1 MPAAAAPTGVGRAA
15 TLPRPWRG
23 RAPTRGTLERMDRD
37 DLSETG
43 SGGSAGGPAA
53 ESGTADAGSGAVVA
67 GETAAARR
75 APAAAEV
82 GAAEAGGGT
91 GGAGT
96 AGAGGTGTGGGGGGA
111 DAFRA
116 APADAPAGGPEAV
129 ARFRVGDVAT
139 VAGGHFAHDSFTAF
153 VAPLLPVLQQ
163 KFGTDYAMTGGLA
176 VFLQLPSL
184 LNPLIGYLADKV
196 SLRYFVILAPAVT
209 ATLITLLGRAP
220 NYLSIVFLLL
230 AAGVSVASFHAPA
243 PPMVAGVSGRRVG
256 AGMSVF
262 MAGGELG
269 RSLGPLLAVAAV
281 GWFGLEG
288 LWRLAFIGWAVSF
301 VLYLRLRNVS
311 AHAAAGR
318 AGLLPWK
325 TARRV
330 FPAIGLLIGTR
341 VMLLVAA
348 TIYLPLF
355 MKNVAGTG
363 LWLAGA
369 SLTILEAAGVVGA
382 LSAGT
387 VSDRLG
393 RGSVL
398 LTLAIAAPVVMV
410 GFLYAP
416 PSLAF
421 PLLVLLGLSAVSA
434 TPVLL
439 ASVQD
444 AFPDNRALANG
455 TFLAMNFLVRAVGIY
470 LIGVIADG
478 AGLERAFLIA
488 ALVAFLGIPAVP
500 LLFRRPLPA

>member
-1 MPAAAAPTGVGRAA
+1 
-15 TLPRPWRG
+15 
-23 RAPTRGTLERMDRD
+23 MDRD
-37 DLSETG
+37 DPSEAG
-43 SGGSAGGPAA
+43 AAGAVGGPAA
-53 ESGTADAGSGAVVA
+53 DVTADEVA
-67 GETAAARR
+67 
-75 APAAAEV
+75 
-82 GAAEAGGGT
+82 
-91 GGAGT
+91 GAGT
-96 AGAGGTGTGGGGGGA
+96 VAATGG
-111 DAFRA
+111 
-116 APADAPAGGPEAV
+116 E
-129 ARFRVGDVAT
+129 RFRVGDVAT

-163 KFGTDYAMTGGLA
+163 KLGTDYAMTGGLA

-209 ATLITLLGRAP
+209 ATFITLLGRAP
-220 NYLSIVFLLL
+220 SYLAIVFLLL

-243 PPMVAGVSGRRVG
+243 PPMVASVAGRRVG
-256 AGMSVF
+256 TGMSLF

-269 RSLGPLLAVAAV
+269 RSLGPLLAVAGV

-288 LWRLAFIGWAVSF
+288 LWRLAFIGWAVSGI
-301 VLYLRLRNVS
+301 LYLRLRNVS
-311 AHAAAGR
+311 AHNAARR
-318 AGLLPWK
+318 AGFLPWS

-330 FPAIGLLIGTR
+330 FPAIGLLIATR

-355 MKNVAGTG
+355 MKNVLGTG

-398 LTLAIAAPVVMV
+398 LTLAVAAPVVMV
-410 GFLYAP
+410 AFLYAP
-416 PSLAF
+416 ATLAF
-421 PLLVLLGLSAVSA
+421 PLLVLLGLAAVSA

-439 ASVQD
+439 ATVQE

-455 TFLAMNFLVRAVGIY
+455 TFLAMNFLVRAAGIY
-470 LIGVIADG
+470 IIGLIADG
-478 AGLERAFLIA
+478 AGLQRAFLVA

-500 LLFRRPLPA
+500 LLYRRRQAA

>member
-1 MPAAAAPTGVGRAA
+1 MLVG
-15 TLPRPWRG
+15 
-23 RAPTRGTLERMDRD
+23 MDAND
-37 DLSETG
+37 DHE
-43 SGGSAGGPAA
+43 
-53 ESGTADAGSGAVVA
+53 
-67 GETAAARR
+67 
-75 APAAAEV
+75 
-82 GAAEAGGGT
+82 
-91 GGAGT
+91 
-96 AGAGGTGTGGGGGGA
+96 
-111 DAFRA
+111 
-116 APADAPAGGPEAV
+116 APAGGVAGPAAADAVREAAPV
-129 ARFRVGDVAT
+129 AATVSEATGAAGAGDASNADERFRTGDVAT

-163 KFGTDYAMTGGLA
+163 KLNTDYAMTGGLA

-184 LNPLIGYLADKV
+184 LNPVIGYLADKI

-220 NYLSIVFLLL
+220 NYLSLVFLLM
-230 AAGVSVASFHAPA
+230 AAGLSVASFHAPA
-243 PPMVAGVSGRRVG
+243 PPMVAHVSGRRVG
-256 AGMSVF
+256 AGMSIF

-288 LWRLAFIGWAVSF
+288 LWRLAFIGWAVS
-301 VLYLRLRNVS
+301 VILYFRLRNVS
-311 AHAAAGR
+311 AAGAAGR
-318 AGLLPWK
+318 SGFLPWK

-330 FPAIGLLIGTR
+330 FPAIGLLIATR

-355 MKNVAGTG
+355 MKHVLGTG

-398 LTLAIAAPVVMV
+398 LTLAVAAPLVMIA
-410 GFLYAP
+410 FLYAP
-416 PSLAF
+416 TALAF
-421 PLLVLLGLSAVSA
+421 PLLILLGLSAVSA

-444 AFPDNRALANG
+444 AFPENRALANG
-455 TFLAMNFLVRAVGIY
+455 TFLAMNFLVRAGGIY
-470 LIGVIADG
+470 TVGLLADG
-478 AGLERAFLIA
+478 AGLERAFLVA
-488 ALVAFLGIPAVP
+488 ALVALLGIPAVP
-500 LLFRRPLPA
+500 LMFRGRAASA

>member
-1 MPAAAAPTGVGRAA
+1 M
-15 TLPRPWRG
+15 
-23 RAPTRGTLERMDRD
+23 
-37 DLSETG
+37 
-43 SGGSAGGPAA
+43 
-53 ESGTADAGSGAVVA
+53 
-67 GETAAARR
+67 
-75 APAAAEV
+75 
-82 GAAEAGGGT
+82 
-91 GGAGT
+91 
-96 AGAGGTGTGGGGGGA
+96 
-111 DAFRA
+111 
-116 APADAPAGGPEAV
+116 
-129 ARFRVGDVAT
+129 
-139 VAGGHFAHDSFTAF
+139 AGGHFAHDSFTAF

-163 KFGTDYAMTGGLA
+163 KLGTDYAMTGGLA

-184 LNPLIGYLADKV
+184 LNPLIGYMADKV

-220 NYLSIVFLLL
+220 SYLSIVFLLL

-243 PPMVAGVSGRRVG
+243 PPMVAGVAGRRVG
-256 AGMSVF
+256 AGMSFF

-269 RSLGPLLAVAAV
+269 RSLGPLLAVAGV
-281 GWFGLEG
+281 GWFGLSG
-288 LWRLAFIGWAVSF
+288 LWRLAFIGWAVSAVLF
-301 VLYLRLRNVS
+301 VRLRNVS
-311 AHAAAGR
+311 AHGAGKGG
-318 AGLLPWK
+318 GLLPWS

-330 FPAIGLLIGTR
+330 FPAIGLLLATR

-393 RGSVL
+393 RGTVL
-398 LTLAIAAPVVMV
+398 LVLATGAPIAMLA
-410 GFLYAP
+410 FLYAP
-416 PSLAF
+416 SALAF
-421 PLLVLLGLSAVSA
+421 PLLILLGLSAVSA

-455 TFLAMNFLVRAVGIY
+455 TFLAMNFLVRAAGIY
-470 LIGVIADG
+470 VVGLLADG

-488 ALVAFLGIPAVP
+488 GLVGFLGIPAVP
-500 LLFRRPLPA
+500 LMFRRSAV

>member
-1 MPAAAAPTGVGRAA
+1 MG
-15 TLPRPWRG
+15 
-23 RAPTRGTLERMDRD
+23 RD
-37 DLSETG
+37 DLSE
-43 SGGSAGGPAA
+43 SRAAGPGRVAGPAA
-53 ESGTADAGSGAVVA
+53 DTAADAPPEAAADTPSGAA
-67 GETAAARR
+67 D
-75 APAAAEV
+75 
-82 GAAEAGGGT
+82 
-91 GGAGT
+91 GAGT
-96 AGAGGTGTGGGGGGA
+96 
-111 DAFRA
+111 
-116 APADAPAGGPEAV
+116 P
-129 ARFRVGDVAT
+129 ARFRVGDVVT

-163 KFGTDYAMTGGLA
+163 KLSTDYTMTGGLA

-220 NYLSIVFLLL
+220 SYLSIVFLLL
-230 AAGVSVASFHAPA
+230 AAGLSVASFHAPA
-243 PPMVAGVSGRRVG
+243 PPMVASVAGRRVG

-288 LWRLAFIGWAVSF
+288 LWRLAFIGWAVSGILF
-301 VLYLRLRNVS
+301 LRLRKVS
-311 AHAAAGR
+311 AQGAAGR

-330 FPAIGLLIGTR
+330 FPAIGLLISTR

-355 MKNVAGTG
+355 MKNVVGTG
-363 LWLAGA
+363 LWLAGG

-398 LTLAIAAPVVMV
+398 LTLAIAAPLVMV
-410 GFLYAP
+410 AFLYAP

-455 TFLAMNFLVRAVGIY
+455 TFLAMNFMVRALGIY
-470 LIGVIADG
+470 LIGLIADG
-478 AGLERAFLIA
+478 AGLERAFLVA

-500 LLFRRPLPA
+500 LMFRKGSAA

>member
-1 MPAAAAPTGVGRAA
+1 MLVRMDPNDHHEVPVGGVAGPAAADVASDAA
-15 TLPRPWRG
+15 TGL
-23 RAPTRGTLERMDRD
+23 T
-37 DLSETG
+37 
-43 SGGSAGGPAA
+43 SAA
-53 ESGTADAGSGAVVA
+53 
-67 GETAAARR
+67 
-75 APAAAEV
+75 
-82 GAAEAGGGT
+82 GAAT
-91 GGAGT
+91 GGAPRT
-96 AGAGGTGTGGGGGGA
+96 HQTGVA
-111 DAFRA
+111 A
-116 APADAPAGGPEAV
+116 APDQ
-129 ARFRVGDVAT
+129 RFRTGDVAT

-163 KFGTDYAMTGGLA
+163 KLNTDYTMTGGLA

-184 LNPLIGYLADKV
+184 LNPVIGYLADKV

-220 NYLSIVFLLL
+220 NYLSLVFLLL
-230 AAGVSVASFHAPA
+230 AAGLSVASFHAPA
-243 PPMVAGVSGRRVG
+243 PAMVAHVSGRRVG
-256 AGMSVF
+256 AGMSIF

-288 LWRLAFIGWAVSF
+288 LWRLAFIGWAVS
-301 VLYLRLRNVS
+301 VILYFRLRNVS
-311 AHAAAGR
+311 AEGAVRRTGF
-318 AGLLPWK
+318 LPWP

-330 FPAIGLLIGTR
+330 FPAIGLLIATR

-355 MKNVAGTG
+355 MKDVMGTG

-398 LTLAIAAPVVMV
+398 LTLAVAAPVVMIA
-410 GFLYAP
+410 FLYAP
-416 PSLAF
+416 PALAL
-421 PLLVLLGLSAVSA
+421 PLLLLLGLSAVSA

-444 AFPDNRALANG
+444 AFPENRALANG
-455 TFLAMNFLVRAVGIY
+455 TFLAMNFLVRAGGIY
-470 LIGVIADG
+470 TVGLLADG
-478 AGLERAFLIA
+478 AGLQRAFLVA
-488 ALVAFLGIPAVP
+488 ALVALLGIPAVP
-500 LLFRRPLPA
+500 LMFRGRAASA

>member
-1 MPAAAAPTGVGRAA
+1 
-15 TLPRPWRG
+15 
-23 RAPTRGTLERMDRD
+23 MDRD
-37 DLSETG
+37 DLLDG
-43 SGGSAGGPAA
+43 
-53 ESGTADAGSGAVVA
+53 
-67 GETAAARR
+67 R
-75 APAAAEV
+75 AP
-82 GAAEAGGGT
+82 GS
-91 GGAGT
+91 
-96 AGAGGTGTGGGGGGA
+96 
-111 DAFRA
+111 
-116 APADAPAGGPEAV
+116 APAGPSASDGAAAGVSQAAGAAGDASAV
-129 ARFRVGDVAT
+129 AAVAGSTTARGAAAGANAPAERFQTGDVAT

-163 KFGTDYAMTGGLA
+163 KLNTDYAMTGGLA

-220 NYLSIVFLLL
+220 NYVSLVLLL
-230 AAGVSVASFHAPA
+230 VAAGLSVASFHAPA
-243 PPMVAGVSGRRVG
+243 PPMIAHVSGRRVG
-256 AGMSVF
+256 MGMSLF

-269 RSLGPLLAVAAV
+269 RTLGPLLAVAAV

-288 LWRLAFIGWAVSF
+288 LWRLMFIGWAVSGL
-301 VLYLRLRNVS
+301 LYFRLRNVS
-311 AHAAAGR
+311 ARGTAR
-318 AGLLPWK
+318 RTGLLPWK

-330 FPAIGLLIGTR
+330 FPAIGLLIATR

-348 TIYLPLF
+348 TTYLPLF
-355 MKNVAGTG
+355 MKNVVGSG

-369 SLTILEAAGVVGA
+369 SLSILEAAGVVGA

-387 VSDRLG
+387 ISDRIG

-398 LTLAIAAPVVMV
+398 MTVAVAAPIVMIA
-410 GFLYAP
+410 FLYAP
-416 PSLAF
+416 SGLAA

-434 TPVLL
+434 TPVIL

-455 TFLAMNFLVRAVGIY
+455 TFMAMNFMVRAAGIY
-470 LIGVIADG
+470 IIGLIADG
-478 AGLERAFLIA
+478 AGLERAFLVA

>member
-1 MPAAAAPTGVGRAA
+1 MGRKE
-15 TLPRPWRG
+15 LFG
-23 RAPTRGTLERMDRD
+23 
-37 DLSETG
+37 
-43 SGGSAGGPAA
+43 GGSARRDG
-53 ESGTADAGSGAVVA
+53 SGSRGEGAGADAGGSPGGSGLEGGGASDVGATESGA
-67 GETAAARR
+67 TD
-75 APAAAEV
+75 V
-82 GAAEAGGGT
+82 GAAD
-91 GGAGT
+91 GGAT
-96 AGAGGTGTGGGGGGA
+96 DAGAA
-111 DAFRA
+111 HA
-116 APADAPAGGPEAV
+116 AG
-129 ARFRVGDVAT
+129 RFRVGDVAT

-163 KFGTDYAMTGGLA
+163 KLSTDYTMTGGLA

-220 NYLSIVFLLL
+220 NYLSIAFLLV
-230 AAGVSVASFHAPA
+230 AAGLSVASFHAPA
-243 PPMVAGVSGRRVG
+243 PPMVARVAGRRVG

-269 RSLGPLLAVAAV
+269 RALGPLLAVAAV

-288 LWRLAFIGWAVSF
+288 IWRLAFIGWAVS
-301 VLYLRLRNVS
+301 VILYLRLRNVS
-311 AHAAAGR
+311 AQGAGGR
-318 AGLLPWK
+318 TGLLPWT

-348 TIYLPLF
+348 TTYLPLF

-398 LTLAIAAPVVMV
+398 LTLAIAAPLVMIA
-410 GFLYAP
+410 FLYAP
-416 PSLAF
+416 AAVAF

-455 TFLAMNFLVRAVGIY
+455 TFLAMNFLVRAAGIY

-478 AGLERAFLIA
+478 AGLQRAFLVA

-500 LLFRRPLPA
+500 LLFRGRTA